1 MANNIKQVDNVNG
14 SKMNLGQIEIAAIRG
29 VEQGLTQLKMLDVT
43 TQTDTAAEALN
54 AGDAGKLIVI
64 PNVGQDSVYSL
75 PAPEVGLHF
84 HIVGFGALAADG
96 HDVSFHT
103 NTLNTDFFATKN
115 LPSLGSIPANIAGAP
130 SHLTVMLID
139 EREDP
144 DNISLSDCR
153 KFIAALPPATPLF
166 IISSSR
172 CSRCRFLPAWSSCKS
187 SENVFMIYHSSYF

>member
-14 SKMNLGQIEIAAIRG
+14 GKYNLSDIEIAAIRG

-54 AGDAGKLIVI
+54 ASDAGKLIVI

-75 PAPEVGLHF
+75 PAPKVGLHF

-103 NTLNTDFFATKN
+103 NTLNTDFFH
-115 LPSLGSIPANIAGAP
+115 GAIVHHDTAQTGQTT
-130 SHLTVMLID
+130 SV
-139 EREDP
+139 
-144 DNISLSDCR
+144 
-153 KFIAALPPATPLF
+153 
-166 IISSSR
+166 
-172 CSRCRFLPAWSSCKS
+172 
-187 SENVFMIYHSSYF
+187 VFGDGDSNDKIK